1 MDTIKIKRCINN
13 YVSRESNDDYGKILN
28 DNLNLNIYLTQK
40 MEDQGIFT
48 DSSFNPLLPY
58 LTERP
63 TNLGDFNSFT
73 YGRFPAAPLSFY
85 INDSIRING
94 TTDDGKIAN
103 VSSYRVD
110 TNTGNPIYVNN
121 LDMTGNSDLIFTGVI
136 NQDNE
141 KIHYVINA
149 ESNNINNSGIHYI
162 TFFNEYVDKIN
173 SEGNRERY
181 RKTEFYTDS
190 NSINQNKVTLSALT
204 KQEEYLGLVFKPE
217 VDSEVFINRG
227 VADIFERHALLG
239 EIKTTNDIDTNR
251 GGFIRT

>member
-1 MDTIKIKRCINN
+1 MEIIKIKRCISN
-13 YVSRESNDDYGKILN
+13 YVSKESNDNYGKLLN
-28 DNLNLNIYLTQK
+28 DNICVNVYLTQK

-48 DSSFNPLLPY
+48 DFSFNPLLPY

-63 TNLGDFNSFT
+63 TNLGEFNSFT

-85 INDSIRING
+85 INESIRING

-110 TNTGNPIYVNN
+110 VNTGKPIYVND

-136 NQDNE
+136 NQDSE

-149 ESNNINNSGIHYI
+149 ESNNINSSGIHYI

-181 RKTEFYTDS
+181 RKTDFYTDL
-190 NSINQNKVTLSALT
+190 NSINDNIVTLSAIT
-204 KQEEYLGLVFKPE
+204 KQSFVSLRSFSPRIFIDSFGLANLTSTSP
-217 VDSEVFINRG
+217 FI
-227 VADIFERHALLG
+227 FSKS
-239 EIKTTNDIDTNR
+239 KTCM
-251 GGFIRT
+251 G

>member
-1 MDTIKIKRCINN
+1 MEIIKIKRCISN
-13 YVSRESNDDYGKILN
+13 YVSKESNDNYGKLLN
-28 DNLNLNIYLTQK
+28 DNICVNVYLTQK

-48 DSSFNPLLPY
+48 DFSFNPLLPY

-63 TNLGDFNSFT
+63 TNLGEFNSFT

-85 INDSIRING
+85 INESIRING

-103 VSSYRVD
+103 VSSY
-110 TNTGNPIYVNN
+110 
-121 LDMTGNSDLIFTGVI
+121 
-136 NQDNE
+136 
-141 KIHYVINA
+141 VINA
-149 ESNNINNSGIHYI
+149 ESNNINSSGIHYI

-181 RKTEFYTDS
+181 RKTDFYTDL
-190 NSINQNKVTLSALT
+190 NSINDNIVTLSAIT

>member
-1 MDTIKIKRCINN
+1 MEIIKIKRCISN
-13 YVSRESNDDYGKILN
+13 YVSKESNDNYGKLLN
-28 DNLNLNIYLTQK
+28 DNICVNVYLTQK

-48 DSSFNPLLPY
+48 DFSFNPLLPY

-63 TNLGDFNSFT
+63 TNLGEFNSFT

-85 INDSIRING
+85 INESIRING

-110 TNTGNPIYVNN
+110 VNTEKPIYVND

-136 NQDNE
+136 NQDSE

-149 ESNNINNSGIHYI
+149 ESNNINSSGIHYI

-181 RKTEFYTDS
+181 RKTDFYTDL
-190 NSINQNKVTLSALT
+190 NSINDNIVTLSAIT